1 MLGIVLAVCLLD
13 TVHVYLGARGGGRDV
28 SLITVLYRITVFWL
42 IYAALL
48 HYVFKFSM
56 AYPLN
61 LSSWK
66 SPLVHVVAAILFGY
80 VHLFIYSMTFAF
92 TPSRVNAEVTLGTR
106 VFRQV
111 RTNFASD
118 FLT

>member
-1 MLGIVLAVCLLD
+1 MMPRGSPLDRAIEPTSSAHSLSTRTRVAVLGIVLAVCLLD

-28 SLITVLYRITVFWL
+28 SLISVVYRVTLFWL

-61 LSSWK
+61 LSTWK
-66 SPLVHVVAAILFGY
+66 SPLIHVVAAIGSATY
-80 VHLFIYSMTFAF
+80 ICS
-92 TPSRVNAEVTLGTR
+92 SI
-106 VFRQV
+106 Q
-111 RTNFASD
+111 
-118 FLT
+118 